1 MVFAI
6 HQYESAIGT
15 HVFPLFYRDSF
26 WKEEND
32 PLNVAFT
39 WK

>member
-1 MVFAI
+1 MVSAI

-15 HVFPLFYRDSF
+15 HVFPPFCREFL

-32 PLNVAFT
+32 ALNVAFT